1 MYNYYKTENPMNR
14 KPISI
19 YTVVIALMVLVAC
32 TSKKESATTSQSLD
46 EWKDMDSFHMIMAE
60 AFHPYKDSS
69 NLEPVRKLAEEMA
82 TEASK
87 WADASL
93 PEKVN
98 NENVKQQ
105 LQKLK
110 TDTRALSDLIKSGG
124 DENSIGAS
132 LNSLHDN
139 FHKIMEAW
147 HGGEKKHDHQH

>member
-1 MYNYYKTENPMNR
+1 MKS
-14 KPISI
+14 KSI
-19 YTVVIALMVLVAC
+19 YTVIIALMVLAAC
-32 TSKKESATTSQSLD
+32 TSKKEAASTSQNLD

-69 NLEPVRKLAEEMA
+69 NLEPVKRLAEEMA

-87 WADASL
+87 WAAANL

-98 NENVKQQ
+98 NEEVKQQ

-124 DENSIGAS
+124 DDNSIGTS
-132 LNSLHDN
+132 LNSLHDS
-139 FHKIMEAW
+139 FHGIMEAW
-147 HGGEKKHDHQH
+147 HGGEEKHEHHH